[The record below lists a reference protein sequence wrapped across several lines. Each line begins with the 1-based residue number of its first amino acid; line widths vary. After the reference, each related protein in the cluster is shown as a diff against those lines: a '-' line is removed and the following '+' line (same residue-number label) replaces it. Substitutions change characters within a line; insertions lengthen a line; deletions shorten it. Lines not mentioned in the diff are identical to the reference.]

1 MKICPSCSARFS
13 SSDWHCP
20 ACGGDVAAENGVMLF
35 APEIARESTGFNPGY
50 YAELARLEA
59 GNFWFRARNRLIVQ
73 TLRKC
78 FPHAGRFLEVGCG
91 TGYVLSGVAQAFP
104 NMTLV
109 GSELFP
115 QGLAFAANRVPHASM
130 IQMDARAIPFQ
141 REFDVIG
148 AFDVLEHVE
157 EDERV
162 LLQMHQAVVDGG
174 SIMLTVPQ
182 HRFLWSR
189 QDEYACHVRRYSAK
203 ELRDKVE
210 RAGFSVTRMTSFV
223 TFLLPLM
230 YLARRRKRAAGMEFD
245 PLEELRIGGFVNAA
259 LSAVLTI
266 EATMIGLGVSLPAGG
281 SLLMIAMKK

>member
-1 MKICPSCSARFS
+1 
-13 SSDWHCP
+13 
-20 ACGGDVAAENGVMLF
+20 MLF
-35 APEIARESTGFNPGY
+35 APEIARGSTGFNPSY

-59 GNFWFRARNRLIVQ
+59 GNFWFRARNRLILQ
-73 TLRKC
+73 TLRKF
-78 FPHAGRFLEVGCG
+78 FPDARRFLEVGCG
-91 TGYVLSGVAQAFP
+91 TGYVLSGVARNFP
-104 NMTLV
+104 HMALV

-115 QGLAFAANRVPHASM
+115 QGLAFAASRVPHAAM
-130 IQMDARAIPFQ
+130 IQMDATAIPFE

-162 LLQMHQAVVDGG
+162 LAQMHQAVADGG
-174 SIMLTVPQ
+174 GIILTVPQ

-230 YLARRRKRAAGMEFD
+230 YLARRRKRSADMDFD
-245 PLEELRIGGFVNAA
+245 PLEELRIGGLMNFA
-259 LSAVLTI
+259 LGAVLRI
-266 EATMIGLGVSLPAGG
+266 ESGLIGLGVSLPAGG

>member
-1 MKICPSCSARFS
+1 
-13 SSDWHCP
+13 
-20 ACGGDVAAENGVMLF
+20 MLF
-35 APEIARESTGFNPGY
+35 APEIARESEGFNPDY

-59 GNFWFRARNRLIVQ
+59 ENFWFRARNRLIVQ
-73 TLRKC
+73 TLHES
-78 FPHAGRFLEVGCG
+78 FPRAGRFLEVGCG
-91 TGYVLSGVAQAFP
+91 TGYVLSGLAQAFP
-104 NMTLV
+104 QMSLV

-115 QGLAFAANRVPHASM
+115 QGLVFAANRVPHATV
-130 IQMDARAIPFQ
+130 IQMDARDIPFE

-148 AFDVLEHVE
+148 AFDVLEHIE

-162 LLQMHQAVVDGG
+162 LGQMHQAVVDGG
-174 SIMLTVPQ
+174 GIILTVPQ

-245 PLEELRIGGFVNAA
+245 PLEELRIGGLMNVA
-259 LSAVLTI
+259 LSAVLRI
-266 EATMIGLGVSLPAGG
+266 EAALIGLGISLPAGG